1 MLREEYLI
9 MASGAGQRVQA
20 QPLGQNSNILNRG
33 PDSALLKPSIK
44 TSVTGVRQ
52 IIKALEVG
60 NTEVRDYL
68 LNEVNIVYECKCC
81 MNMFR

>member
-1 MLREEYLI
+1 
-9 MASGAGQRVQA
+9 MASGAGQRVRESHA